1 MPKIGWLSI
10 EGIVIICIVKLDHF
24 YTIRYKRS
32 WLKRDRLIWTCLRDV
47 QSRLKDISDRGQ
59 LVYDYKQRKCTIHR
73 LHFNLYERL
82 AMDKIKNYNWI
93 KEMARPGIHP
103 LSLDTVVNL
112 LSNMPT
118 KLLRKL
124 INGHHRFESILGKLL
139 SSLHTDDTE
148 NGLQNNKNN
157 KEG

>member
-1 MPKIGWLSI
+1 
-10 EGIVIICIVKLDHF
+10 
-24 YTIRYKRS
+24 
-32 WLKRDRLIWTCLRDV
+32 
-47 QSRLKDISDRGQ
+47 
-59 LVYDYKQRKCTIHR
+59 
-73 LHFNLYERL
+73 
-82 AMDKIKNYNWI
+82 MDKIKNYNWI
-93 KEMARPGIHP
+93 KELARPGIHP